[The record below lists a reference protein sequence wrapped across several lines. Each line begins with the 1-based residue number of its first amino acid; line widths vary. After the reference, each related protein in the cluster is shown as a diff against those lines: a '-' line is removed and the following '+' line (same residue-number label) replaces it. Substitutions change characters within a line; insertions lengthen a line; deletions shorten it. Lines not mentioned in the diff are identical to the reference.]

1 MASYENVD
9 YGSPDGALFGETSSS
24 KIGFYGTT
32 PAVQGAALTTLTT
45 ASSTTATPFGYTTAA
60 QADAIVAAIN
70 TITAKF
76 TALGLTA

>member
-1 MASYENVD
+1 MPSYEMIGYN
-9 YGSPDGALFGETSSS
+9 SPDGATFGSATA
-24 KIGFYGTT
+24 KIGFYGKV

-45 ASSTTATPFGYTTAA
+45 TASTTATPFGYTTAA